1 MTLFNSSVFF
11 FQIKKLRDSLD
22 MTKIASYY
30 IKTLFFWQIIAINNP
45 SYWQKSSPATLFKLM
60 VGKLHE
66 ALVAGK
72 ILYFWNKNNNLI
84 GNVDRN
90 ILNKYVLNLVPLM
103 DILEQPEKY
112 KFVAKYLLTP
122 QEFAEYNAKFLHI

>member
-1 MTLFNSSVFF
+1 
-11 FQIKKLRDSLD
+11 
-22 MTKIASYY
+22 
-30 IKTLFFWQIIAINNP
+30 
-45 SYWQKSSPATLFKLM
+45 M